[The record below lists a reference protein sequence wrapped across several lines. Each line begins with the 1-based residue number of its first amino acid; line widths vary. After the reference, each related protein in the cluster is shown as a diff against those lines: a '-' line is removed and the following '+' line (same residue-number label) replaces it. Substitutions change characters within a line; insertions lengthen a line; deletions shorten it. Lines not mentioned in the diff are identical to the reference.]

1 MFKNR
6 SHTCGELNLESIN
19 QQVILK
25 GWISKVRDLGSVVF
39 ADLRDRYG
47 KTQLVFNSDINL
59 DAFNA
64 SKKLSLE
71 DVIEIRG
78 KVISRPDEAKNK
90 NIPTGC
96 IDIEVSFLHIYNKS
110 LTPPFDINDRESAME
125 NHRLKYR
132 YLELRTKELQENLLI
147 RHKAA
152 MLTRN
157 FLSNQNFIEI
167 ETPIL
172 MKSTPEGA
180 RDFLVPSRLHKGKFY
195 ALPQSPQTYKQ
206 LLMVSGFDKYFQIV
220 KCFRDE
226 DLRSDRQPEFT
237 QIDLE
242 MSFVDEPDIRN
253 LVENLITTVFKE
265 VNDVKIKKPF
275 PIITHNESIQRY
287 GTDKPDLRYDME
299 LNDFKDFSDKSD
311 FKSFKDLEYV
321 SMISVKDEGFFSRK
335 IIDELDDYAKS
346 LGAKGLAWM
355 KCKNNTLDGGI
366 ARFFDS
372 NLQSDIISNY
382 KLKNNSICFM
392 VGDNSKLALKVLG
405 SVRTKIAEMLN
416 LCDNTIFKPVWIV
429 DFPLFEW
436 DEEEKRFESVN
447 HPFTAPKDSDIE
459 KLSSHPEDVISK
471 GYDIV
476 INGYEVAGGSIR
488 IHDNEMQ
495 KQIFEIMNMKEKEIN
510 EKFGFFIDALK
521 FGTPPHG
528 GIAFGFDRL
537 VMLLCG
543 VNNIRDIIAFPK
555 TTSASALM
563 EEAPNTISETQLND
577 LNISIND
584 NEKDI

>member
-1 MFKNR
+1 M
-6 SHTCGELNLESIN
+6 
-19 QQVILK
+19 
-25 GWISKVRDLGSVVF
+25 ISGL
-39 ADLRDRYG
+39 
-47 KTQLVFNSDINL
+47 
-59 DAFNA
+59 
-64 SKKLSLE
+64 
-71 DVIEIRG
+71 
-78 KVISRPDEAKNK
+78 
-90 NIPTGC
+90 
-96 IDIEVSFLHIYNKS
+96 
-110 LTPPFDINDRESAME
+110 
-125 NHRLKYR
+125 
-132 YLELRTKELQENLLI
+132 
-147 RHKAA
+147 
-152 MLTRN
+152 
-157 FLSNQNFIEI
+157 
-167 ETPIL
+167 
-172 MKSTPEGA
+172 
-180 RDFLVPSRLHKGKFY
+180 
-195 ALPQSPQTYKQ
+195 
-206 LLMVSGFDKYFQIV
+206 DKYFQIV

-577 LNISIND
+577 LNISINK

>member
-1 MFKNR
+1 MFSRTNN
-6 SHTCGELNLESIN
+6 CGELNKTHIGSNVL
-19 QQVILK
+19 LC
-25 GWISKVRDLGSVVF
+25 GWVNSLRTHGKIIFIDI
-39 ADLRDRYG
+39 RDRYG
-47 KTQLVFNSDINL
+47 KTQVILDKNDLIDKGNS
-59 DAFNA
+59 
-64 SKKLSLE
+64 LSNE
-71 DVIEIRG
+71 DVISVSG
-78 KVISRPDEAKNK
+78 KVSARTKEFVNKEIATGEIEIIADTLDILSISDPLP
-90 NIPTGC
+90 IP
-96 IDIEVSFLHIYNKS
+96 IH
-110 LTPPFDINDRESAME
+110 DREASTE
-125 NHRLKYR
+125 EQRLKYR
-132 YLELRTKELQENLLI
+132 YLELRNKTLQNNLI
-147 RHKAA
+147 TRHHAA
-152 MLTRN
+152 QVVRN
-157 FLSNQNFIEI
+157 FLSKKDFIEI
-167 ETPIL
+167 ETPVL

-180 RDFLVPSRLHKGKFY
+180 RDYLVPSRVHHGKFY
-195 ALPQSPQTYKQ
+195 ALPQSPQMYKQ
-206 LLMVSGFDKYFQIV
+206 LFMISGLDKYFQIV

-584 NEKDI
+584 DEKDI

>member
-1 MFKNR
+1 MFSRTNN
-6 SHTCGELNLESIN
+6 CGELNKTHIGSNVVLC
-19 QQVILK
+19 
-25 GWISKVRDLGSVVF
+25 GWVNSLRTHGKIIFIDI
-39 ADLRDRYG
+39 RDRYG
-47 KTQLVFNSDINL
+47 KTQVILDKNDLIDKGNS
-59 DAFNA
+59 
-64 SKKLSLE
+64 LSNE
-71 DVIEIRG
+71 DVISVSG
-78 KVISRPDEAKNK
+78 KVSARTKEFVNKEIATGEIEIIADTLDILSISDPLP
-90 NIPTGC
+90 IP
-96 IDIEVSFLHIYNKS
+96 IH
-110 LTPPFDINDRESAME
+110 DREASTE
-125 NHRLKYR
+125 EQRLKYR
-132 YLELRTKELQENLLI
+132 YLELRNKTLQNNLI
-147 RHKAA
+147 TRHHAA
-152 MLTRN
+152 QVVRN
-157 FLSNQNFIEI
+157 FLSKKDFIEI
-167 ETPIL
+167 ETPVL

-180 RDFLVPSRLHKGKFY
+180 RDYLVPSRIHHGKFY
-195 ALPQSPQTYKQ
+195 ALPQSPQMYKQ
-206 LLMVSGFDKYFQIV
+206 LFMISGLDKYFQIV

-242 MSFVDEPDIRN
+242 MSFVDEPDVRD
-253 LVENLITTVFKE
+253 LVEDLIITVFKE
-265 VNDVKIKKPF
+265 VNGVKIKKSF
-275 PIITHNESIQRY
+275 PILSYNESIQRY
-287 GTDKPDLRYDME
+287 GTDKPDLRYDIE
-299 LNDFKDFSDKSD
+299 LNDFKEFSSKSD
-311 FKSFKDLEYV
+311 FKSFKGLEYV
-321 SMISVKDEGFFSRK
+321 SMLSVENSDFFSRK
-335 IIDELDDYAKS
+335 VIDELDNYAKS

-355 KCKNNTLDGGI
+355 KCKNNSLDGGVSK
-366 ARFFDS
+366 FFGD
-372 NLQSDIISNY
+372 LQSDIISHYN
-382 KLKNNSICFM
+382 LKDNSICFM
-392 VGDNSKLALKVLG
+392 VGDDSKLALKVLG
-405 SVRTKIAEMLN
+405 SVRTKIADMLN

-459 KLSSHPEDVISK
+459 KLSSNPEDVISK
-471 GYDIV
+471 GYDII
-476 INGYEVAGGSIR
+476 INGYEVAGGSVR
-488 IHDNEMQ
+488 IHDNKMQ

-584 NEKDI
+584 DEKDI